1 MTQIKVKFPFITYLE
16 DYHEG
21 AYVTKILQELTKKT
35 IFHSEDGSVTG
46 ARGYRFV
53 FDVKPLNLDDDDSF
67 SRDKEA
73 FIAP

>member
-16 DYHEG
+16 GDREG
-21 AYVTKILQELTKKT
+21 AYIAKILQELTKKT
-35 IFHSEDGSVTG
+35 IFHSEDGFVTTR
-46 ARGYRFV
+46 RGHRFI
-53 FDVKPLNLDDDDSF
+53 FDVKPLNLDDDDTF

>member
-21 AYVTKILQELTKKT
+21 AYVAKILQELTKKT
-35 IFHSEDGSVTG
+35 IFHSEGTSEVSS
-46 ARGYRFV
+46 RGYKFV